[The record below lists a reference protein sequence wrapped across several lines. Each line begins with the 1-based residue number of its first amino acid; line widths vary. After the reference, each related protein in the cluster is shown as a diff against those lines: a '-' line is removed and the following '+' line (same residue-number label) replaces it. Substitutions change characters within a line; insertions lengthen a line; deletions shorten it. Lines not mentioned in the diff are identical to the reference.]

1 MYTVAAYMYVANG
14 AWERSWYCRCQAYVH
29 SASSSLQNGNA
40 FSLHHMWCCA
50 LHWRLVLQTAVGS
63 LFSIR
68 RRRVIKGAGGSY
80 PSSPAA
86 VLTLSLSLSLSAEA
100 AISRE
105 RDRIG
110 RRWPLMEPRR
120 KQQYHEGCRLDDINK
135 TKAGIPYLNFF
146 YIWVV
151 CPHRAC
157 KHLLASLAQVIRVL
171 PHASSLF

>member
-86 VLTLSLSLSLSAEA
+86 VLTLSLSLSLCRGGHLPGERSNRTEMAIDGAEEEA
-100 AISRE
+100 AVPRGVPA
-105 RDRIG
+105 G
-110 RRWPLMEPRR
+110 RYQQDQGRHPLPQLLLHLGRLPSPR
-120 KQQYHEGCRLDDINK
+120 L
-135 TKAGIPYLNFF
+135 
-146 YIWVV
+146 
-151 CPHRAC
+151 
-157 KHLLASLAQVIRVL
+157 
-171 PHASSLF
+171 

>member
-1 MYTVAAYMYVANG
+1 VVLRAPLET
-14 AWERSWYCRCQAYVH
+14 
-29 SASSSLQNGNA
+29 SATDCSRFSVLYPTTTRYKGGWGFVPLFTGSSLIT
-40 FSLHHMWCCA
+40 L
-50 LHWRLVLQTAVGS
+50 
-63 LFSIR
+63 
-68 RRRVIKGAGGSY
+68 
-80 PSSPAA
+80 SP
-86 VLTLSLSLSLSAEA
+86 SLSLSLSAEA

>member
-1 MYTVAAYMYVANG
+1 MSSVRTLRVFL
-14 AWERSWYCRCQAYVH
+14 
-29 SASSSLQNGNA
+29 SAKRKRLFPPSHVVLRAPLETSATDCSR
-40 FSLHHMWCCA
+40 FSVPYPTTTRYKGGWGF
-50 LHWRLVLQTAVGS
+50 VP
-63 LFSIR
+63 LFT
-68 RRRVIKGAGGSY
+68 G
-80 PSSPAA
+80 SSPH
-86 VLTLSLSLSLSAEA
+86 SLSLSLSAEA